1 MDLAEELKEGEV
13 GGPIG
18 GEAIPGRPLENPQP
32 SGRGGE
38 DPILEPLPGEP
49 GVARD
54 GTAVPLEN
62 PGPHA

>member
-1 MDLAEELKEGEV
+1 MDLSEEPTEGEV
-13 GGPIG
+13 GGPIVG
-18 GEAIPGRPLENPQP
+18 DGIPGRPLENPQP
-32 SGRGGE
+32 SRRGWE